1 MVAQAVPAE
10 PEELP
15 GFKQTGR
22 LTYGGNERARK
33 VRANDRKI
41 VIEGLLPE
49 GLLPEDR
56 YNDDVGCCSP
66 GSFPSHGN
74 VIPAEPCC
82 DFATSPSSHD

>member
-1 MVAQAVPAE
+1 MVAQAVQAE
-10 PEELP
+10 PEESP

-41 VIEGLLPE
+41 VTEGS
-49 GLLPEDR
+49 LPEDR
-56 YNDDVGCCSP
+56 YKDDVGRCSP